1 MNNLARALLK
11 VDVLDALCRDDRHTA
26 SDVAQFFMPRFK
38 DENGVI
44 LRYAFH
50 QSVET
55 AA

>member
-11 VDVLDALCRDDRHTA
+11 VDVLDALCRDDRHAA

-38 DENGVI
+38 DENSVI
-44 LRYAFH
+44 LRSACP
-50 QSVET
+50 QAVET